1 MKKGMVNLIVL
12 ALQIVIL
19 VLLIVVVFTF
29 VPAVKKS
36 NSLVQK
42 VSDIV
47 DLNIGN
53 QSGANSGEVSLAD
66 QDIIEIKFAD
76 KTDTVASLKNDGTGM
91 HYLKLSLSVSLN
103 KNSEDYSEKSSY
115 FNTSMSIIDS
125 TILQIVSN
133 YTATT
138 VTQAA
143 LEKDIL
149 AALNRLFDSDDL
161 VYKVSISQ
169 YVIQ

>member
-66 QDIIEIKFAD
+66 
-76 KTDTVASLKNDGTGM
+76 
-91 HYLKLSLSVSLN
+91 
-103 KNSEDYSEKSSY
+103 
-115 FNTSMSIIDS
+115 
-125 TILQIVSN
+125 
-133 YTATT
+133 
-138 VTQAA
+138 
-143 LEKDIL
+143 
-149 AALNRLFDSDDL
+149 
-161 VYKVSISQ
+161 
-169 YVIQ
+169 